1 MESDVHQTPNSGVPS
16 HRPTVLTKENVS
28 SSVLCTSDPLVQ
40 GLKLI
45 GKKKNRPMLAG
56 YKSFRKRKAIL
67 LTKYTLF
74 VSGNQVLTSKFH

>member
-40 GLKLI
+40 GFKLV